1 MIQSPRPPAGS
12 LPQYGFGEEV
22 EFKKLVSNNA
32 FLFRVHSPKSP
43 SHSESLFPALRFDG
57 RYSNFSSSS
66 KDSNAHPATYADVVR
81 YMDWTTRHS
90 SPYISASFSFMWAVW
105 EAARRYHFGVK
116 HDVEIAVIDATALP
130 AHLTV
135 TAMEVLNG
143 CDSAKRDKD
152 HRKWSHFAQES
163 QLVLIYGGIP
173 HTAVLTS
180 IPLLQIVDKLP
191 SYCFHNP
198 LSLPAVPA
206 PVTPLSP
213 LSPSFLLSKPSFH
226 NFCISQ
232 SASYLCANPAT
243 RFLDS
248 TTAAVR
254 LALAFLG
261 VWFQW
266 MVTLHPP
273 PSTPKSIISDF
284 PGEDDENV
292 FVDAAVT
299 KVTELARAIA
309 LWPAAGE
316 TNRMWDMVVREIAL
330 LVAEEVKRVVA
341 AAEKEPFSR
350 CQSPDLDL
358 ELPLKGKGKATTSHT
373 VVEEEEEGYFSS
385 SAVEKEVP
393 IFLDPR
399 NFLPTPPPTPPPS
412 LMVSRAGSGSSSSG
426 LKLPNL
432 TAQEDEEVIALKL
445 DDALNEL
452 DSTLEEDVASI
463 DAHKHST
470 YKPSSSFS
478 ATLFPSLNQPSSS
491 APASSTTLHPDD
503 PESEYSGEP
512 TSSPVRR
519 QLGTLVKQQL
529 SSLGGGETASC
540 LVTGFSLGALL
551 VVVLSQR
558 RQTAMLYC
566 T

>member
-22 EFKKLVSNNA
+22 EFEKLVSNNA

-57 RYSNFSSSS
+57 RYSNLSSGS
-66 KDSNAHPATYADVVR
+66 KDSNAHPAAYADVVR

-90 SPYISASFSFMWAVW
+90 SPFISASFSFMWAVW

-135 TAMEVLNG
+135 TALEVLNG

-152 HRKWSHFAQES
+152 HKKWSHFAQES
-163 QLVLIYGGIP
+163 QLVLIHGGIP

-180 IPLLQIVDKLP
+180 IPLLRIVDKLP

-198 LSLPAVPA
+198 LTLPAIPA
-206 PVTPLSP
+206 PATPLSP

-232 SASYLCANPAT
+232 SASYLCAHPAT

-254 LALAFLG
+254 LALAFLS

-273 PSTPKSIISDF
+273 PSTPNSIISDF

-316 TNRMWDMVVREIAL
+316 TNRMWDMVIREIAL
-330 LVAEEVKRVVA
+330 LVADEVKRVV

-350 CQSPDLDL
+350 CQSPDLDS
-358 ELPLKGKGKATTSHT
+358 ELPLKGKGKETASHT
-373 VVEEEEEGYFSS
+373 GVEEEGGYFSS
-385 SAVEKEVP
+385 SDIVKEVP

-412 LMVSRAGSGSSSSG
+412 LMFSRAGSGSSSSG
-426 LKLPNL
+426 LNLPHL
-432 TAQEDEEVIALKL
+432 AAQEDEEVVAAKL

-452 DSTLEEDVASI
+452 DSTFEEEVTSI
-463 DAHKHST
+463 DAHNHST

-491 APASSTTLHPDD
+491 APASAKTSHPDD
-503 PESEYSGEP
+503 PELVYSGEP
-512 TSSPVRR
+512 TNPYVRR
-519 QLGTLVKQQL
+519 QLRTLVKQQL

-540 LVTGFSLGALL
+540 LLTGFFLGALL